1 MRTVRI
7 RLGGKRGYDVRIG
20 GGLLYHAGKW
30 IKDSHPGEKA
40 IIISN
45 PDVDRLYGAMVR
57 QALEKEGFK
66 TFTLLIAEG
75 EQHKSLDTAARLYAG
90 LQNARAERATP
101 VLALGGGVIGDLAGF
116 VAATYMRGLPL
127 IALPTT
133 LLAQVD
139 SSLGGKTAVDHGPV
153 KNNIGVFHHP
163 EMVIADTFTLGSL
176 PPKEVSNGLA
186 EVIKYGMIR
195 DRPFFNLL
203 EKKMAGIRALEA
215 ELLEEVVQ
223 RCVYIK
229 ARIVEKDERD
239 TGLRNILNF
248 GHTIGHAIEAAS
260 DFKIGHGQAVA
271 IGMVKASTISNRLGI
286 FPSRDLARL
295 KDLLLQAGLPVRM
308 PPVEMSRVLR
318 AMDHDKKV
326 VNGKTRFILPRRIGR
341 VFISSDVS
349 FALAV
354 EVLENDN
361 GQA

>member
-1 MRTVRI
+1 LRTVKV
-7 RLGGKRGYDVRIG
+7 RLGGKQSYDVHIG
-20 GGLLYHAGKW
+20 GGLLGYAGRW
-30 IKDSHPGEKA
+30 TRNSRAGEKA

-45 PDVDRLYGAMVR
+45 PDIDGLYGVMVR
-57 QALEKEGFK
+57 QGLEKEGFR
-66 TFTLLIAEG
+66 TVTLLIAEG

-90 LQNARAERATP
+90 FQNAHAERSTP

-116 VAATYMRGLPL
+116 VSATYMRGLPL

-139 SSLGGKTAVDHGPV
+139 SSLGGKTAVDHGTV

-163 EMVIADTFTLGSL
+163 ELVIADTFTLSSL
-176 PPKEVSNGLA
+176 PQSEISNGLA

-195 DRPFFNLL
+195 DRPLFNLL
-203 EKKMAGIRALEA
+203 DKKIAGVRALED

-223 RCVYIK
+223 RCVSIK
-229 ARIVEKDERD
+229 AHIVEKDERD

-260 DFKIGHGQAVA
+260 DFKIRHGQAVA
-271 IGMVKASTISNRLGI
+271 VGMVKASTISNRMGI
-286 FPSRDLARL
+286 FPSKDLARL
-295 KDLLLQAGLPVRM
+295 KDLLLRAGLPVHM
-308 PPVEMSRVLR
+308 PKVDMARVLR
-318 AMDHDKKV
+318 AIDHDKKV
-326 VNGKTRFILPRRIGR
+326 VNGKVRFILPKRIGN

-354 EVLENDN
+354 EVLETDN
-361 GQA
+361 G

>member
-90 LQNARAERATP
+90 LQNARAERSTP

-127 IALPTT
+127 VALPTT

-223 RCVYIK
+223 RCEYIK

-354 EVLENDN
+354 EVLENDD

>member
-1 MRTVRI
+1 LRTVKV
-7 RLGGKRGYDVRIG
+7 RLGGKKSYDVCIG
-20 GGLLYHAGKW
+20 GGLLCKAGRW
-30 IKDSHPGEKA
+30 TRERFTGEKA
-40 IIISN
+40 VVISN
-45 PDVDRLYGAMVR
+45 PDVDGLYGGMVR
-57 QALEKEGFK
+57 QGLEKEGFK
-66 TFTLLIAEG
+66 TVTLLVAEG

-90 LQNARAERATP
+90 LHSARAERSTP

-127 IALPTT
+127 VALPTT

-139 SSLGGKTAVDHGPV
+139 SSLGGKTSVDHGPV

-163 EMVIADTFTLGSL
+163 ELVIADTFTLGSL
-176 PPKEVSNGLA
+176 PQAEVSNGLA

-203 EKKMAGIRALEA
+203 ERKIANIRALED

-223 RCVYIK
+223 RCAYIK

-239 TGLRNILNF
+239 IGLRNILNF

-260 DFKIGHGQAVA
+260 DFRIRHGQAVA
-271 IGMVKASTISNRLGI
+271 VGMVKASAISNRLGI

-295 KDLLLQAGLPVRM
+295 KDLLLRAGLPVRM
-308 PPVEMSRVLR
+308 PPVDMARVLR
-318 AMDHDKKV
+318 AIDHDKKV

-354 EVLENDN
+354 EVLEGDN
-361 GQA
+361 G

>member
-1 MRTVRI
+1 LRTVRV
-7 RLGGKRGYDVRIG
+7 RLGGKKSYDVRIG
-20 GGLLYHAGKW
+20 GGLLGHAGMW
-30 IKDSHPGEKA
+30 TRNSHPSEKA
-40 IIISN
+40 VIISN
-45 PDVDRLYGAMVR
+45 PDVDRLYGGMVR
-57 QALEKEGFK
+57 QGLEKEGFR
-66 TFTLLIAEG
+66 TVTLLVAEG

-90 LQNARAERATP
+90 LQNARAERSTP

-127 IALPTT
+127 VALPTT

-163 EMVIADTFTLGSL
+163 ELVVADTFTLNSL
-176 PPKEVSNGLA
+176 PQSEISNGLA

-195 DRPFFNLL
+195 DRPFFSLL
-203 EKKMAGIRALEA
+203 EKTISRIRALED

-260 DFKIGHGQAVA
+260 DFRIRHGQAVA
-271 IGMVKASTISNRLGI
+271 VGMVKASAISNRMGI

-308 PPVEMSRVLR
+308 PPVDMARVLR
-318 AMDHDKKV
+318 AIDHDKKV
-326 VNGKTRFILPRRIGR
+326 VNGKVRFILPQRIGH
-341 VFISSDVS
+341 VFISNDVS

-354 EVLENDN
+354 EVLETDN
-361 GQA
+361 G

>member
-1 MRTVRI
+1 MRTVKV
-7 RLGGKRGYDVRIG
+7 RLGGKKSYDVCIG
-20 GGLLYHAGKW
+20 GGLLCKAGRW
-30 IKDSHPGEKA
+30 TRERFTGEKA
-40 IIISN
+40 VVISN
-45 PDVDRLYGAMVR
+45 PDVDGLYGGMVR
-57 QALEKEGFK
+57 QGLEKEGFK
-66 TFTLLIAEG
+66 TVTLLVAEG

-90 LQNARAERATP
+90 LQSARAERSTP

-127 IALPTT
+127 VALPTT

-163 EMVIADTFTLGSL
+163 ELVIADTFTLGSL
-176 PPKEVSNGLA
+176 PQAEVSNGLA

-203 EKKMAGIRALEA
+203 EKKIANIRALED

-223 RCVYIK
+223 RCAYIK

-239 TGLRNILNF
+239 IGLRNILNF

-260 DFKIGHGQAVA
+260 DFRIRHGQAVA
-271 IGMVKASTISNRLGI
+271 VGMVKASAISNRLGI

-295 KDLLLQAGLPVRM
+295 KDLLLRAGLPVRM
-308 PPVEMSRVLR
+308 PPVDMARVLR
-318 AMDHDKKV
+318 AIDHDKKV

-354 EVLENDN
+354 EVLEGDN
-361 GQA
+361 G

>member
-20 GGLLYHAGKW
+20 GGLLGHVGEW
-30 IKDSHPGEKA
+30 VRNELPGQKA
-40 IIISN
+40 IVISN
-45 PDVDRLYGAMVR
+45 PDVDRLFGGMVR
-57 QALEKEGFK
+57 QSLEKEGFK
-66 TFTLLIAEG
+66 PVTLLVAEG

-90 LQNARAERATP
+90 LQNAHAERSTP

-127 IALPTT
+127 VALPTT

-163 EMVIADTFTLGSL
+163 ELVISDTYTLSSL
-176 PPKEVSNGLA
+176 PQNEVSNGLA

-203 EKKMAGIRALEA
+203 DKKIAAIRALEDD
-215 ELLEEVVQ
+215 LLQEVVQ
-223 RCVYIK
+223 RCAYIK

-239 TGLRNILNF
+239 NGLRNILNF

-260 DFKIGHGQAVA
+260 DFRIGHGQAVA
-271 IGMVKASTISNRLGI
+271 LGMVKASAISNRLGI
-286 FPSRDLARL
+286 FPSGDLARL
-295 KDLLLQAGLPVRM
+295 KDLLLRAGLPVRM
-308 PPVEMSRVLR
+308 PPIDMARVLR
-318 AMDHDKKV
+318 AIDHDKKV
-326 VNGKTRFILPRRIGR
+326 VNGKTRFILPQRIGR

-354 EVLENDN
+354 EVLERDD
-361 GQA
+361 G

>member
-1 MRTVRI
+1 MRTVRV
-7 RLGGKRGYDVRIG
+7 RAGGKKSYEVRIG
-20 GGLLYHAGKW
+20 GGLLGYVGRWARELF
-30 IKDSHPGEKA
+30 PGDKA

-45 PDVDRLYGAMVR
+45 TDVDRLYGDMVR
-57 QALEKEGFK
+57 QGLQKEGFK
-66 TFTLLIAEG
+66 TVSLLVAEG

-90 LQNARAERATP
+90 LQNARAERSTP

-127 IALPTT
+127 VALPTT

-139 SSLGGKTAVDHGPV
+139 SSLGGKTAVDHGTV
-153 KNNIGVFHHP
+153 KNSIGVFHHP
-163 EMVIADTFTLGSL
+163 QLVIADTFTLNSL
-176 PPKEVSNGLA
+176 LPAEVSNGLA
-186 EVIKYGMIR
+186 EVIKYGMIQ

-203 EKKMAGIRALEA
+203 EKKIAGIRALEN

-223 RCVYIK
+223 RCAYIK

-260 DFKIGHGQAVA
+260 DYKIGHGQAIA
-271 IGMVKASTISNRLGI
+271 IGMVKASVISNRLGI
-286 FPSRDLARL
+286 LPARDLARL

-308 PPVEMSRVLR
+308 PPLDMPRVLR

-326 VNGKTRFILPRRIGR
+326 VNGKTRFILPKRIGR

-354 EVLENDN
+354 EVLENAD
-361 GQA
+361 G

>member
-90 LQNARAERATP
+90 LQNARAERSTP

-127 IALPTT
+127 VALPTT

-354 EVLENDN
+354 EVLENDD